1 VEGRC
6 LKKSFALLVAV
17 AIAAPFSV
25 APVEATSQAIRSNER
40 YTVRQKKIRNGLVFY
55 RIRDNKG
62 PNQIRVLEMDPATE
76 LTLDVELANDT
87 IPGHERTS
95 SMATRRNAVAAI
107 NGDYTVLP
115 SSPYAG
121 RPVHTFAEDARLVT
135 SPLLFGRNFAIAQD
149 ESATFVGHPKFRSTL
164 TQADTGEAWRIDA
177 WNDVPTTDTFT
188 ILTPEGGSTYR
199 PPFDACSARLF
210 PQGSVSWGEEQV
222 GISQS
227 FTVDAVKCA
236 ASRMA
241 RRGGFILTS
250 RLGGEKA
257 FSMNQSLVAG
267 ETVHLSWS
275 TGWPG
280 IVDTVGGNPS
290 LLENGTITAESCTG
304 SSFCNR
310 HPRTGIGV
318 TVEGKILLVTVDGRQ
333 PGWSV
338 GLRIPA
344 FAKLMKRL
352 GAVSALNL
360 DGGGSTT
367 MWLQGKIKNRVSDAS
382 ERPVGS
388 SILVLRGRDA
398 DEPVPLPFPGPFPTP
413 SPVPTPGFEDLP
425 ELHNL
430 PEPDRAE
437 FAGRG
442 ACRPLNDPA
451 STGGLLDMIE
461 SGRHGR
467 ARSFAPALRRA
478 LEVFRDERTCRSLLG
493 LPRR

>member
-1 VEGRC
+1 
-6 LKKSFALLVAV
+6 LFALLAAV
-17 AIAAPFSV
+17 TTAAAFSLTS
-25 APVEATSQAIRSNER
+25 VEATPQAIRSNER
-40 YTVRQKKIRNGLVFY
+40 YTVRQKKVRNGLVFY
-55 RIRDNKG
+55 RIHDNKG
-62 PNQIRVLEMDPATE
+62 PNQIRVVEMDPATD

-95 SMATRRNAVAAI
+95 SMASRRNAVAAI
-107 NGDYTVLP
+107 NGDYTLLP
-115 SSPYAG
+115 SDPFAG

-149 ESATFVGHPKFRSTL
+149 ESTTFVGHPKFRSTL

-177 WNDVPTTDTFT
+177 WNDVPATNTFT
-188 ILTPEGGSTYR
+188 VLTPEGGSTYR
-199 PPFDACSARLF
+199 PPHDACSARLF
-210 PQGSVSWGEEQV
+210 PQGSVSWGEEQI

-227 FTVDAVKCA
+227 FTVEALKCA
-236 ASRMA
+236 DSRMA
-241 RRGGFILTS
+241 RRGGFILTA
-250 RLGGEKA
+250 RLGGENA
-257 FSMNQSLVAG
+257 FAMNQSLVPG

-318 TVEGKILLVTVDGRQ
+318 TAEGKILLVTVDGRQ

-367 MWLQGKIKNRVSDAS
+367 MWLQGKVKNRVSDS
-382 ERPVGS
+382 WERPVGS
-388 SILVLRGRDA
+388 SILVLPGRDPG
-398 DEPVPLPFPGPFPTP
+398 EPVPLPFPGAFPTP
-413 SPVPTPGFEDLP
+413 TPVPTPGLHDLSGPLDLP
-425 ELHNL
+425 A
-430 PEPDRAE
+430 PERAPDGA
-437 FAGRG
+437 RG
-442 ACRPLNDPA
+442 SCRSLRDPA
-451 STGGLLDMIE
+451 STGGLLDMIDA
-461 SGRHGR
+461 GRHGR